1 MNILAIDTVTEM
13 CSVALLSHKNIYSQE
28 RFVPQQHTQV
38 ILAMVQQL
46 LAEAQLGLSNL
57 DAISFSRG
65 PGSFTGLRICA
76 SVTQGLALAHDLSVI
91 PISSLAILAQG
102 AVRLD
107 KQASILACM
116 DARKNEVYWACY
128 QFEDNQLNLFGDEQV
143 TAPADVKLENNLG
156 WHGVGT
162 GFVQFGDELNVNSLV
177 NLNSVEAKRY
187 PLAQDMLPL
196 ATQAWEMRNNS
207 ESKMVVDVSLALPK
221 YLRDNVAIPQKARTT
236 K

>member
-13 CSVALLSHKNIYSQE
+13 CSVALLSNKQIHSQE
-28 RFVPQQHTQV
+28 RLVPQQHTQV
-38 ILAMVQQL
+38 ILEMVQQS

-76 SVTQGLALAHDLSVI
+76 SVTQGLALAHDLPVI
-91 PISSLAILAQG
+91 PVSSLAVLAQG

-107 KQASILACM
+107 KQTSILACM

-128 QFEDNQLNLFGDEQV
+128 QYENNQLNLFGEEQV
-143 TAPADVKLENNLG
+143 TTPANVKLENNLG

-162 GFVQFGDELNVNSLV
+162 GFRQFADELNVNSLV
-177 NLNSVEAKRY
+177 NLNAVEAKRY

-196 ATQAWEMRNNS
+196 AEQAWQMRNNS
-207 ESKMVVDVSLALPK
+207 ENNMLVDVSLALPT
-221 YLRDNVAIPQKARTT
+221 YLRDNVAIPQKARPS